1 MPNFQYSVLSRK
13 RKHATSSTPD
23 DFSGPALP
31 PNQQH
36 PPQSM
41 QQIFPVTTTPPAPS
55 ARNER
60 QPQLPPP
67 LPISIVPS
75 PNKRHCITGP
85 NLDHGTI
92 CREARSPHLS
102 PQHGGPIA
110 LGSHDMPTSHIH
122 TSPMSPALLTLLDMT
137 ASADPGPGLSGRPRL
152 PRACKREDNASL
164 PCTRVYIPTPRVSMS
179 GIHLGLST
187 SDLPDAGLGVF
198 IQRDYRA
205 PDWLLMR
212 GGASF
217 RWNWRNRD
225 TIQRTSGRATPTH
238 YRRSP
243 PTSTTRLGGYDQR
256 WSDPPCECTVKTT

>member
-75 PNKRHCITGP
+75 PNKRHCITEP
-85 NLDHGTI
+85 NLDHGTS

-205 PDWLLMR
+205 
-212 GGASF
+212 G
-217 RWNWRNRD
+217 
-225 TIQRTSGRATPTH
+225 
-238 YRRSP
+238 
-243 PTSTTRLGGYDQR
+243 TRLATYEGRRLLPVELEESGYDTTYV
-256 WSDPPCECTVKTT
+256 WSGNTHSLSTLTPD